1 LAPDLPANHA
11 PARCVYLFGSGRL
24 PDALLLAL
32 SRADGPAPKR
42 PAPRKRIPWRLSKML
57 TRPDVVVRAAL
68 VALVMAAV
76 PASGFGQGAPAPAQ
90 PQPAPAQPAP
100 AQTVPGQPAPPQP
113 ATAPPVQGQQP
124 TPAPG
129 AAPVPPPSAQPVP
142 PAPTPAGQGTAT
154 TPASQAAPIQEQR
167 GGGPTKRLTI
177 EEAVQVALEQNLDVQ
192 VERINPQL
200 SKLQTE
206 QAEGAWLPNLTGN
219 LQFRNSDQVPNSFLS
234 GANDTL
240 TSRSFSGTAGYGQIF
255 KSGTQLNVGFDAA
268 RSTSNNTFSSF
279 NPQLSSSV
287 SFDVVQPLLRGFK
300 IDVNRAQFRISKK
313 NEEITDVQLR
323 QQIIATARA
332 VRLSYWN
339 LVGTRYNLGVAQASL
354 DISRQTLRDNRTRVE
369 VGTMAPIDVVGA
381 EAEVARNE
389 EAAIVAA
396 AQIDEAEDALRSL
409 LFDPKSPEFWTM
421 DLDLAD
427 APQLPTSSAD
437 VDVEGAVKNAISKR
451 TDLIQL
457 RKQLEVSQINL
468 ELAKD
473 LTRPVIN
480 AQVSYGLNGLGG
492 VLVTQRGEPDPNNP
506 FDPGPV
512 ISTTSKGFGSVL
524 GDLVGLDFPTWTVGV
539 QFAYPLGNATQKVA
553 LTRNRLAYQQ
563 QELSLRSS
571 ELGVATEVRTVA
583 RSVNTN
589 RKRVESTT
597 SARVFSERQLDAAR
611 KKFAVGL
618 AQSID
623 VLIAQRDLAT
633 ARFNELSAI
642 IDYVKS
648 LVDFEAVQ
656 EGGTAGVG
664 LGQLNVGGSTR

>member
-1 LAPDLPANHA
+1 
-11 PARCVYLFGSGRL
+11 
-24 PDALLLAL
+24 
-32 SRADGPAPKR
+32 
-42 PAPRKRIPWRLSKML
+42 
-57 TRPDVVVRAAL
+57 
-68 VALVMAAV
+68 MAAV
-76 PASGFGQGAPAPAQ
+76 PASGFGQGTPAPAQ

-100 AQTVPGQPAPPQP
+100 GQPAPPQPAPPQP

-129 AAPVPPPSAQPVP
+129 AAPVPPAAPQPVP
-142 PAPTPAGQGTAT
+142 PAPTPAGQATAAP
-154 TPASQAAPIQEQR
+154 PASQAAPIQEQK
-167 GGGPTKRLTI
+167 GGGPVRRLTI
-177 EEAVQVALEQNLDVQ
+177 EDAVRTALEQNLDVQ

-200 SKLQTE
+200 A
-206 QAEGAWLPNLTGN
+206 QADVDISRGVWLPQLTGS

-240 TSRSFSGTAGYGQIF
+240 TSRSFSGTTGVEQLF
-255 KSGTQLNVGFDAA
+255 KSGTSLVVGWDAA

-279 NPQLSSSV
+279 NPQLSSSF
-287 SFDVVQPLLRGFK
+287 SFDVVQPLLRGFH
-300 IDVNRAQFRISKK
+300 IDVNRAQFKISKK
-313 NEEITDVQLR
+313 NQEITDVQLR
-323 QQIIATARA
+323 QQIVATARA
-332 VRLSYWN
+332 VRLAYWT

-396 AQIDEAEDALRSL
+396 SQIDAAEDQLRALV
-409 LFDPKSPEFWTM
+409 FDPKSPDFWTM
-421 DLDLAD
+421 DLELAD
-427 APQLPTSSAD
+427 APQLPQTRAD
-437 VDVEGAVKNAISKR
+437 VDVEGAVKTALEKR
-451 TDLIQL
+451 TDLIQF
-457 RKQLEVSQINL
+457 RKQLEIAQINL
-468 ELAKD
+468 DLAKD
-473 LTRPVIN
+473 NTKPQLN
-480 AQVSYGLNGLGG
+480 AVVNYGLNGLGG
-492 VLVTQRGEPDPNNP
+492 VLVTERGEPDPNNP

-524 GDLVGLDFPTWTVGV
+524 GDLFGFDFPSWTVGL
-539 QFAYPLGNATQKVA
+539 QFRYPLGNSTQKVIA
-553 LTRNRLAYQQ
+553 ARQRLAYTAS
-563 QELSLRSS
+563 ELSLRNA
-571 ELGVATEVRTVA
+571 ELGVASEVRVVA
-583 RSVNTN
+583 RNVNTN

-597 SARVFSERQLDAAR
+597 SARVFSERQLDAAQ

-648 LVDFEAVQ
+648 LVDFETVQ
-656 EGGTAGVG
+656 EGGTNAVPLGAAGTG
-664 LGQLNVGGSTR
+664 R

>member
-1 LAPDLPANHA
+1 
-11 PARCVYLFGSGRL
+11 
-24 PDALLLAL
+24 
-32 SRADGPAPKR
+32 
-42 PAPRKRIPWRLSKML
+42 ML

-90 PQPAPAQPAP
+90 PTPAQPAPAQPAP
-100 AQTVPGQPAPPQP
+100 AQPAPAQ
-113 ATAPPVQGQQP
+113 
-124 TPAPG
+124 
-129 AAPVPPPSAQPVP
+129 PVPAQPVP
-142 PAPTPAGQGTAT
+142 PAPTPAGQGSAQA
-154 TPASQAAPIQEQR
+154 PASQAAPIQEQR
-167 GGGPTKRLTI
+167 GGGQVRRLTV
-177 EEAVQVALEQNLDVQ
+177 EDAVQIALEQNLDVQ

-200 SKLQTE
+200 QQLQTE
-206 QAEGAWLPNLTGN
+206 QAKGAWLPNLTGN
-219 LQFRNSDQVPNSFLS
+219 INFRNSDQVPNSFLS

-240 TSRSFSGTAGYGQIF
+240 TSRSFSGTVGYDQIL
-255 KSGTQLNVGFDAA
+255 KSGTQFNVGWDAA
-268 RSTSNNTFSSF
+268 RSTTNNTFSSF

-287 SFDVVQPLLRGFK
+287 SFDVVQPLLRGFH
-300 IDVNRAQFRISKK
+300 IDVARATFNISKK

-323 QQIIATARA
+323 QQIIATSRA
-332 VRLSYWN
+332 VRLAYWT

-396 AQIDEAEDALRSL
+396 AQIDEAEDALRRL

-427 APQLPTSSAD
+427 APQLPTSQTD
-437 VDVEGAVKNAISKR
+437 VDVEAAVRNALQKR
-451 TDLIQL
+451 TDLIQA

-468 ELAKD
+468 DLSKD
-473 LTRPVIN
+473 LTKPVVN
-480 AQVSYGLNGLGG
+480 AVASYGLNGLGG

-524 GDLVGLDFPTWTVGV
+524 GDIAGFDFPTWTLGV
-539 QFAYPLGNATQKVA
+539 QVVYPLGNSSQKVA

-563 QELSLRSS
+563 QELSLRAS
-571 ELGVATEVRTVA
+571 ELGVATEVRSVA

-648 LVDFEAVQ
+648 LVDFETVQ
-656 EGGTAGVG
+656 EGGTGGGG